1 MKKIVAALLSVFAYS
16 VCFSQEDGTW
26 VEPSKESQ
34 AYHEYRLKISR
45 PPDGLGKVLALIAKT
60 GDDEDENTS
69 LPPKKE
75 YMALS
80 MREKLTYHLLHGESY
95 SQNCDAM
102 PPVPDEHKKI
112 FAQLPDAFGEYSW
125 SQRQQNFMKANRDS
139 VIALMSASIQRSNRV
154 GVNYKKAIIDIN
166 GREMIPLLIST
177 YNRDHK
183 DHDILTLLMI
193 LMKNNEY
200 APFLSSASYK
210 KLYADEETSYQAFL
224 NFNTAN
230 EALIIERAT
239 AFYNGLPKKG

>member
-1 MKKIVAALLSVFAYS
+1 MKKITMVLLSIFACN

-45 PPDGLGKVLALIAKT
+45 PPDGLEKVLALITKA
-60 GDDEDENTS
+60 GSDENDNVA
-69 LPPKKE
+69 LPQKE

-80 MREKLTYHLLHGESY
+80 MREKLTYHLIHAESY

-125 SQRQQNFMKANRDS
+125 SQRQANFLAANRDS
-139 VIALMSASIQRSNRV
+139 AIALISASIQRSNRV
-154 GVNYKKAIIDIN
+154 GVNYKKAIIEIN

-177 YNRDHK
+177 YNKDHK

-200 APFLSSASYK
+200 PAFVSSTSYK
-210 KLYADEETSYQAFL
+210 KLYADESSSYQAFL

-239 AFYNGLPKKG
+239 TFYNGLPKKG

>member
-1 MKKIVAALLSVFAYS
+1 MKKIVAVLLSVFAYS
-16 VCFSQEDGTW
+16 VCFAQEDETW
-26 VEPSKESQ
+26 IQPSKESQ

-45 PPDGLGKVLALIAKT
+45 PPDGLEKALALIAKA
-60 GDDEDENTS
+60 GHDEEENTA
-69 LPPKKE
+69 LPQKE

-80 MREKLTYHLLHGESY
+80 MREKLTYHLIHAESY

-112 FAQLPDAFGEYSW
+112 FAQLPDVFGEYSW
-125 SQRQQNFMKANRDS
+125 SQRQSNFLTANRDS
-139 VIALMSASIQRSNRV
+139 AIALMSASIQRSNRV

-166 GREMIPLLIST
+166 GREMIPLLINT

-183 DHDILTLLMI
+183 DHDILTVLMV
-193 LMKNNEY
+193 LMKSNEY

-210 KLYADEETSYQAFL
+210 KLYANEGTSYQAFL

-239 AFYNGLPKKG
+239 AFYDGLPKKG